1 MRIAL
6 CFYGLVGSKAD
17 KNGNGIALD
26 PKIAYDLNNKN
37 LITHNTKM
45 GNEVDV
51 FIHSWSH
58 EFKNELASLYKPS
71 AFEIEKQKEFPH
83 SNKIANNRDF
93 SELVKMSLSAIKKPS
108 SLLEILSNNKKEA
121 FRAYSRWYS
130 NKAVLELKSKYEQ
143 ENNFEYDCVMVLRLD
158 VGFYTPLDYSAYDME
173 GFYASNWNDYPIAT
187 NNYTTNNKNHNIG
200 KGFLDF
206 WFFSNSENMN
216 KFSELYDQITNY
228 HVCPHRSAYQ
238 HASSFTDNIKYA
250 KYRWSDFEMIRR
262 KEFDSLI

>member
-17 KNGNGIALD
+17 KNGNGVALE
-26 PKIAYDLNNKN
+26 PQIAYDLNNKN
-37 LITHNTKM
+37 LMKHNIEL

-58 EFKNELASLYKPS
+58 EFKNELVSLYEPK
-71 AFEIEKQKEFPH
+71 AFEIEKQRDFAY
-83 SNKIANNRDF
+83 SNNIAHNRDF
-93 SELVKMSLSAIKKPS
+93 SELVKMSISALKAPS
-108 SLLEILSNNKKEA
+108 SLFELLSNNRKEA

-130 NKAVLELKSKYEQ
+130 NKVVLGLKSKYEQ

-173 GFYASNWNDYPIAT
+173 SFYASNWNDYPTAENDYIA
-187 NNYTTNNKNHNIG
+187 NDKNHNLE

-216 KFSELYDQITNY
+216 KFSALYESITNY
-228 HVCPHRSAYQ
+228 HVCPHRAAYQ
-238 HASSFTDNIKYA
+238 HVSSFTDKIKYI

-262 KEFDSLI
+262 KEFDSLK